1 MKLTQS
7 EENYLKSIYHL
18 QQGQEAVSTNAV
30 ADLLQTRAASVT
42 DMLKKL
48 NAKKLLH
55 YKPYHGFYL
64 SAEGKKIA
72 TNIIRR
78 HRLWEVFLAQK
89 LKFGWDEVHSLAEE
103 LEHVSSKI
111 LIDKLDAYL
120 GFPLFDPHGD
130 PIPDHKGKLTLT
142 DQINLTDLPEG
153 ELAQIISVTD
163 QSKVM
168 LDELTEKNIALGT
181 RIEIKKRSPFD
192 QSLQVKIK
200 NKHITLTTQL
210 ARHLFVK
217 KI

>member
-30 ADLLQTRAASVT
+30 AELLQTRAASVT

-64 SAEGKKIA
+64 SVEGKKVA
-72 TNIIRR
+72 THIIRR

-89 LKFGWDEVHSLAEE
+89 LKFGWDEVHLLAEE
-103 LEHVSSKI
+103 LEHVRSKK

-130 PIPDHKGKLTLT
+130 PIPDHKGKVTHA
-142 DQINLTDLPEG
+142 DQMNLTDLPEG
-153 ELAQIISVTD
+153 ELAQIVSVTD

-181 RIEIKKRSPFD
+181 RIEIKKRSLFD

-200 NKHITLTTQL
+200 SKHITLTTQL

-217 KI
+217 KL